1 MTSAGRLQVRG
12 SYRAGRLHDL
22 SVDLQRPS
30 VTRLFIDQLPDAV
43 AKTVPYLFTLCA
55 HAQRAAAQ
63 AALAVAQDKT
73 PRAADS
79 AELWIEVLHENL
91 WRLLLD
97 WPPLLD
103 LPPEKDAFI
112 AWRAARHSEE
122 CLAVTQRLVSETLRP
137 LFEKYLKKL
146 GGRAPSTG
154 DTVPACA
161 GNIKE
166 VPLGDSIPDHE
177 RPPTLAPE
185 AWLDYWQGLSDAVPP
200 MPKPHS
206 IRSLFM
212 ARLAEVEGALAG
224 LAANAPFPLATAGGE
239 GWGVAQTLTARG
251 VLTHAAHVVDGKV
264 ASYRVQAPTDGY
276 FADATALSSLLGNLE
291 FASLDQAK
299 QVLNQAILAL
309 DPCLPYEVELN
320 DA

>member
-1 MTSAGRLQVRG
+1 MTSAGRLMVRG
-12 SYRAGRLHDL
+12 RYADGRLHDIA
-22 SVDLQRPS
+22 VDLQRPT
-30 VTRLFIDQLPDAV
+30 VTRLFIDQLPEAV
-43 AKTVPYLFTLCA
+43 VKTVPYLFTLCA

-63 AALAVAQDKT
+63 AALAVAQDKV
-73 PRAADS
+73 PRVADS

-97 WPPLLD
+97 WPPALG

-112 AWRAARHSEE
+112 AWRAARNSDE
-122 CLAVTQRLVSETLRP
+122 CLAVTQRLLAETLQP
-137 LFEKYLKKL
+137 LFEKCLKKL
-146 GGRAPSTG
+146 ADR
-154 DTVPACA
+154 
-161 GNIKE
+161 
-166 VPLGDSIPDHE
+166 SIVEND
-177 RPPTLAPE
+177 RPPALAPA
-185 AWLDYWQGLSDAVPP
+185 AWLDYWQGLSDA
-200 MPKPHS
+200 MPAMPQPHS
-206 IRSLFM
+206 IRSVLM
-212 ARLAEVEGALAG
+212 ARLAEVEAALAG

-276 FADATALSSLLGNLE
+276 FADAAALSSLLGNLE

-299 QVLNQAILAL
+299 QALNQAILAL

>member
-97 WPPLLD
+97 WPPALG

-122 CLAVTQRLVSETLRP
+122 CLAVTQRLLVETLHP
-137 LFEKYLKKL
+137 LADKCLKKL
-146 GGRAPSTG
+146 SDRALKELPLADGMSEHAG
-154 DTVPACA
+154 PAA
-161 GNIKE
+161 A
-166 VPLGDSIPDHE
+166 D
-177 RPPTLAPE
+177 RPPTLVPD

-212 ARLAEVEGALAG
+212 ARLAEVDAALAG

-299 QVLNQAILAL
+299 QGLNQAILAL

>member
-1 MTSAGRLQVRG
+1 MTSAGRLMVRG
-12 SYRAGRLHDL
+12 RYADGRLHDIA
-22 SVDLQRPS
+22 VDLQRPT
-30 VTRLFIDQLPDAV
+30 VTRLFIDQLPEAV
-43 AKTVPYLFTLCA
+43 VKTVPYLFTLCA

-63 AALAVAQDKT
+63 AALAVAQDKV
-73 PRAADS
+73 PRVADS

-97 WPPLLD
+97 WPPALG

-112 AWRAARHSEE
+112 AWRAARNSDE
-122 CLAVTQRLVSETLRP
+122 CLAVTQRLLAETLQP
-137 LFEKYLKKL
+137 LFEKCLKKL
-146 GGRAPSTG
+146 ADRSIVENDSP
-154 DTVPACA
+154 PA
-161 GNIKE
+161 
-166 VPLGDSIPDHE
+166 
-177 RPPTLAPE
+177 LAPA
-185 AWLDYWQGLSDAVPP
+185 AWLDYWQGLSDA
-200 MPKPHS
+200 MPAMPQPHS
-206 IRSLFM
+206 IRSVLM
-212 ARLAEVEGALAG
+212 ARLAEVEAALAG

-276 FADATALSSLLGNLE
+276 FADAAALSSLLGNLE

-299 QVLNQAILAL
+299 QALNQAILAL